1 MEAFSKGLPS
11 VLFTVNYYYHN
22 LKAIRILASH
32 PSIISS
38 VFMLLSFLLLR
49 NFTCYHIEEI
59 VVIKDVFSVKS
70 CEEKG
75 RFKFRSFL
83 STHCLQNFKNFK

>member
-1 MEAFSKGLPS
+1 
-11 VLFTVNYYYHN
+11 
-22 LKAIRILASH
+22 
-32 PSIISS
+32 
-38 VFMLLSFLLLR
+38 MLLSFLLLR

-59 VVIKDVFSVKS
+59 VVMKDVFSVKS